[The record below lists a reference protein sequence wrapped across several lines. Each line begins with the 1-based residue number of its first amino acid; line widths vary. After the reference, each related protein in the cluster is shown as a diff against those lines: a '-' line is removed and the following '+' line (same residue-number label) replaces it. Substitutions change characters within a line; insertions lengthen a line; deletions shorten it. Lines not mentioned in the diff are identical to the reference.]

1 MPITLT
7 RAEWRWSSRS
17 ALVTGDT
24 ITIKPETKGKFME
37 NKSARENMSYKD
49 EMYQKIQCGGAELSR
64 AKSLAATEVKL
75 LSI

>member
-1 MPITLT
+1 
-7 RAEWRWSSRS
+7 
-17 ALVTGDT
+17 
-24 ITIKPETKGKFME
+24 ME